1 MRVTIPTLWTLQVGD
16 DPRVRGD
23 LGVEVAHHVVQHH
36 LLTTAKVSQDCCRLD
51 IPQFGGRDDVL
62 YNFLLSNSLHG
73 FLKHK

>member
-36 LLTTAKVSQDCCRLD
+36 LLTTAKVSLDCCRLD
-51 IPQFGGRDDVL
+51 TPQLGGRDDGL
-62 YNFLLSNSLHG
+62 YDFLLSNSLHG
-73 FLKHK
+73 FLKPK

>member
-36 LLTTAKVSQDCCRLD
+36 LLTTAKVSQDCCRLY
-51 IPQFGGRDDVL
+51 ISQFGGRDDGL
-62 YNFLLSNSLHG
+62 YNFLLSNSLRG
-73 FLKHK
+73 LLKHK